1 MRWVVGFV
9 DEMVFPGSQ
18 YVYHDD
24 SPKPVTLALGN
35 GHISIPR
42 DYVETYFPPSG
53 KDIGSLMIGA
63 FLPNFVPERVY
74 EDSHP
79 NLAFH
84 PWTPP
89 DLKEYDKALVQ
100 VQISSSTPARPD
112 LSVQANLDQGTKN
125 MEQLYTFDF
134 SELKNFDEWVDGH
147 GDKLFVH
154 RGTDH
159 YSIDCSYGCSISYVY
174 RNTFDIILYFDPT
187 NLLYAESIMDNFNK
201 FLDTKMKV
209 LN

>member
-1 MRWVVGFV
+1 
-9 DEMVFPGSQ
+9 
-18 YVYHDD
+18 
-24 SPKPVTLALGN
+24 
-35 GHISIPR
+35 
-42 DYVETYFPPSG
+42 
-53 KDIGSLMIGA
+53 
-63 FLPNFVPERVY
+63 
-74 EDSHP
+74 
-79 NLAFH
+79 
-84 PWTPP
+84 
-89 DLKEYDKALVQ
+89 
-100 VQISSSTPARPD
+100 
-112 LSVQANLDQGTKN
+112 